1 MTGTVARRPRNK
13 PRAVARPGAATARW
27 PTFLSGFAAGAVA
40 VLVVDAFDLRL
51 WPDQEGDAPGS
62 SEDAGPASASKMVRY
77 EFYDILP
84 GVEVAL
90 PHLDTGDAASKPP
103 ETTGQAEAT
112 APPAE
117 STTVAAETADR
128 TVETTA
134 QPAETATGQAEAA
147 APPAESTTVA
157 AETADRTAETAAQP
171 AETATGQ
178 AEAATPPAESTTV
191 AAETA
196 DRPVE
201 TAAQPA
207 ETATGQAVKTATEK
221 SAAAQPSEII
231 AEPGSV
237 YVLQAGSFRHAGDAE
252 SMRARLAL
260 IGIEAAVQTVSID
273 GQATWHRVRVGPYTE
288 LRALNR
294 ARIRLRENQIE
305 ALALKVRSP

>member
-40 VLVVDAFDLRL
+40 VLVVDAFDVRL

-90 PHLDTGDAASKPP
+90 PHLDTGDAAPKPP

-157 AETADRTAETAAQP
+157 AETADRPAKIAAQP
-171 AETATGQ
+171 PETTGQ
-178 AEAATPPAESTTV
+178 AEAVAQPAESTTV

-201 TAAQPA
+201 TAAQP
-207 ETATGQAVKTATEK
+207 VKTATEK

>member
-51 WPDQEGDAPGS
+51 WPDQEGGAPGS
-62 SEDAGPASASKMVRY
+62 GEDAGPASASKMVRY

-90 PHLDTGDAASKPP
+90 PHLDTGDTAPKPP

-134 QPAETATGQAEAA
+134 QPAETATGQAKAA
-147 APPAESTTVA
+147 APPAESTTMA
-157 AETADRTAETAAQP
+157 AETADRPAKIAAQP
-171 AETATGQ
+171 PETTGQ
-178 AEAATPPAESTTV
+178 AEAAAPPAESTTV

-207 ETATGQAVKTATEK
+207 ETATEK

>member
-1 MTGTVARRPRNK
+1 M
-13 PRAVARPGAATARW
+13 
-27 PTFLSGFAAGAVA
+27 
-40 VLVVDAFDLRL
+40 
-51 WPDQEGDAPGS
+51 
-62 SEDAGPASASKMVRY
+62 
-77 EFYDILP
+77 
-84 GVEVAL
+84 
-90 PHLDTGDAASKPP
+90 
-103 ETTGQAEAT
+103 
-112 APPAE
+112 
-117 STTVAAETADR
+117 AAETADR

-134 QPAETATGQAEAA
+134 QPVETATGQAKAA
-147 APPAESTTVA
+147 APPAESTTMA
-157 AETADRTAETAAQP
+157 AETADRTVETAAQP

-191 AAETA
+191 AAETE
-196 DRPVE
+196 DRTVE

-207 ETATGQAVKTATEK
+207 ETATEK